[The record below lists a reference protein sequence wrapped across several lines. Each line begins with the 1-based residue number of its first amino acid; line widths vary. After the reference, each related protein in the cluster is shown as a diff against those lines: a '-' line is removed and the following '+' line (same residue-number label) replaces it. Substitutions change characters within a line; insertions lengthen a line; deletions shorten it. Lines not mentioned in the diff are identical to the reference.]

1 VVKTKK
7 VIDERIDLD
16 WTIGDFGNESEDRI
30 FVNNQ
35 DVRIIKKE
43 WRMQPILE
51 VKDLVT
57 RFYSVDGVV
66 HALNGISFQLFERET
81 LAVVGES
88 GSGKS
93 VTMMSIVGLIPQ
105 PPGKVE
111 GGEALFTGNGRSQD
125 LLKMNDDEIRRM
137 RGGKIGFIFQ
147 DPISSLNPTMT
158 IGGQI
163 AESMI
168 EHLDLNNAE
177 ARTRTIKLLQQ
188 VGIPDAERRYNS
200 YPHEFSGGMRQR
212 VMIAIA
218 MACEPQIVIADEPT
232 TALDVTVQAQIV
244 DLVKRLQNSMGVAV
258 IWITHDLGV
267 VAGIADRVV
276 VMYGGTIV
284 ENAPVDAL
292 YNNPQHPYTIG
303 LLNAIPRVD
312 ESGDVEE
319 EELAS
324 IEGQPPG
331 LLQPLVCC
339 PFASRCNYV
348 FDRCWQEIPGLR
360 SIDTGH
366 DVACFYD
373 VTQDRPYEDL

>member
-1 VVKTKK
+1 MEWT
-7 VIDERIDLD
+7 IDE
-16 WTIGDFGNESEDRI
+16 FGTEPEDRT
-30 FVNNQ
+30 FANNQ
-35 DVRIIKKE
+35 GVRIIKSGG
-43 WRMQPILE
+43 RMQPILE

-66 HALNGISFQLFERET
+66 HALNGISFNLYERET

-111 GGEALFTGNGRSQD
+111 GGEALFTENSRSQD
-125 LLKMNDDEIRRM
+125 LLKMKDDEVRRI

-147 DPISSLNPTMT
+147 DPISSLNPTMS
-158 IGGQI
+158 IGSQI

-168 EHLDLNNAE
+168 EHLDLRNAE
-177 ARTRTIKLLQQ
+177 ARARTIKLLQQ

-218 MACEPQIVIADEPT
+218 IACEPQIVIADEPT

-244 DLVKRLQNSMGVAV
+244 DLVKRLQAALGVAV

-267 VAGIADRVV
+267 VAGIADRVL
-276 VMYGGTIV
+276 VMYGGIIV

-292 YNNPQHPYTIG
+292 YDDPRHPYTIG
-303 LLNAIPRVD
+303 LLKAIPRVD

-324 IEGQPPG
+324 IEGQPPD
-331 LLQPLVCC
+331 LLAPLVCC
-339 PFASRCNYV
+339 PFAPRCNYV
-348 FDRCWQEIPGLR
+348 LDRCQQELPVLR
-360 SIDTGH
+360 PVVAGH

-373 VTQDRPYEDL
+373 VAQDRPREDK